1 MTRRRKRQRP
11 DNPPPSLSKRL
22 RPPPE
27 EADGKP
33 EPAGA
38 GAGRRSS
45 SPSLVTVTGL
55 PVDCTVLELKSRLE
69 MYGPISRIR
78 IDVDGSGYVAF
89 RSDHSAEAAISASLD
104 PAFGIAIRSKRVLV
118 VRARD
123 PLPEWR
129 VGVGVSPPSK
139 LLRAEIPLSRHG
151 RSNKKLIAGTTTTST
166 RSGSDLP
173 YKGREIIAYD
183 DLL

>member
-1 MTRRRKRQRP
+1 MQ
-11 DNPPPSLSKRL
+11 
-22 RPPPE
+22 
-27 EADGKP
+27 
-33 EPAGA
+33 
-38 GAGRRSS
+38 
-45 SPSLVTVTGL
+45 
-55 PVDCTVLELKSRLE
+55 
-69 MYGPISRIR
+69 
-78 IDVDGSGYVAF
+78 
-89 RSDHSAEAAISASLD
+89 
-104 PAFGIAIRSKRVLV
+104 VLV

-129 VGVGVSPPSK
+129 KGVGTSPPSK

-151 RSNKKLIAGTTTTST
+151 HSNKKLIASTTTAST